1 MFPDTKVLTL
11 FQGSLQIDF
20 LQIGPSREERVFR
33 FDIDPSKT
41 TLISARIKSVVN
53 PVRVAVI
60 NYYKLYL
67 NGSRISS
74 LEWNIFDGPVTK
86 TDNVSVASMLAQGNN
101 MMSFEIDR
109 MGTYPV
115 NWQLMITFEIE
126 YTGVPPVVKPP
137 VDPEEPP
144 DYTQIAMYM
153 SVAALGIVGVAV
165 LAKAFRKNKK

>member
-1 MFPDTKVLTL
+1 MFPDTKVTTL
-11 FQGSLQIDF
+11 FQGSLQIGF
-20 LQIGPSREERVFR
+20 LQIGPSREEREFR

-41 TLISARIKSVVN
+41 TLISARIKSVVT
-53 PVRVAVI
+53 PARVSVI

-74 LEWNIFDGPVTK
+74 VEWNVFGGAVTK
-86 TDNVSVASMLAQGNN
+86 TDNVSVASMLTQGSN

-109 MGTYPV
+109 IGTYPV
-115 NWQLMITFEIE
+115 NWELMITFEIE
-126 YTGVPPVVKPP
+126 YTGLPPVVKPP

-165 LAKAFRKNKK
+165 IAKAFRRNKK